1 MSREIKTII
10 HFLLDA
16 SRQPK
21 VALFFLLA
29 GVSPL
34 SHSQDRWF
42 QIEVSIFTNENL
54 SDRSEEQWIP
64 GSESLSYPDAMR
76 RLNELQDILLID
88 DLLPAEDVDYNDSPD
103 QSVNPQQAELAR
115 LAEERAEQIS
125 RVGPQPATSDS
136 GFRFF
141 DLQRDSFLQLPAGQ
155 SDFQQTNR
163 ALRRSSDH
171 RLLFHGLWRQPVL
184 DPGFATPI
192 FISGGESYGE
202 YQELMGSLEIGFNE
216 GRTRVV
222 IDADLWLGE
231 FTSIPP
237 LETEI
242 SGSAQWNIP
251 LPPEALRE
259 QSISDSEQESRYY
272 PSRVYHMQ
280 QSREMR
286 STEFH
291 YLDHP
296 ALGIVVMVEP
306 YELPEAPPPGFSVL
320 DVLPQDELN
329 EDNPQ

>member
-1 MSREIKTII
+1 MTEEKSTINQLMLNTSRYRSIA
-10 HFLLDA
+10 LLL
-16 SRQPK
+16 
-21 VALFFLLA
+21 LFGSF
-29 GVSPL
+29 SPF
-34 SHSQDRWF
+34 SYSQERWF

-54 SDRSEEQWIP
+54 GDRAEEQWIP
-64 GSESLSYPDAMR
+64 GPEPLNYPDSIR
-76 RLNELQDILLID
+76 RLNELQDILLIN
-88 DLLPAEDVDYNDSPD
+88 DLLPAENIDTNDSLD
-103 QSVNPQQAELAR
+103 QPLNPQQAELAR

-125 RVGPQPATSDS
+125 RIGPQSATNGN

-184 DPGFATPI
+184 DPGLATPI
-192 FISGGESYGE
+192 FVSGGDSFGE
-202 YQELMGSLEIGFNE
+202 YQELMGSLKIEFNE

-222 IDADLWLGE
+222 IDADLWLSE
-231 FTSIPP
+231 FTSVPP
-237 LETEI
+237 LDTET
-242 SGSAQWNIP
+242 SNSPQWQIP
-251 LPPEALRE
+251 LPPESIQE
-259 QSISDSEQESRYY
+259 QRNSDQEQATQYY
-272 PSRVYHMQ
+272 PANVYHMK

-306 YELPEAPPPGFSVL
+306 YELPEAPPPGFSVQ
-320 DVLPQDELN
+320 DALPQNELN
-329 EDNPQ
+329 EDNVQ